1 MDKDELLYIFFLL
14 GENPEITFSWKRLI
28 KEFKFSTQAM
38 TKDSEFF
45 TINASIDLL
54 PTLSLDKSKLFL
66 VELMT
71 FMPSLDVY
79 NGEKSW
85 LFFIKLHAPDNWVS
99 PEVD

>member
-1 MDKDELLYIFFLL
+1 
-14 GENPEITFSWKRLI
+14 
-28 KEFKFSTQAM
+28 M
-38 TKDSEFF
+38 TKDSDFF
-45 TINASIDLL
+45 AINASIDLL

-99 PEVD
+99 PEVDSWCNNNKYIGKWRNSWKIWK